1 MNAMQRLMPLLVVA
15 LLVGCGSDDPQTAG
29 TPSAPPEPPPA
40 ETGPPAEPI
49 PTEPAPQKGLPPA
62 VEETRD
68 AIIRAAGAHD
78 YEGLAALIPD
88 SGFTF
93 SYGAGTS
100 AIDYWKDLEAAGE
113 TPLATMAALLALRH
127 TRAQDIYVWPWAYD
141 KDPSTLTDAEKDA
154 LAGAGAAT
162 RGQLDQMADLG
173 HYLGWRLG
181 IRRDGTW
188 MFFVA
193 GD

>member
-1 MNAMQRLMPLLVVA
+1 MMRFVLLATVVLA
-15 LLVGCGSDDPQTAG
+15 AGCGSGGAAAPEVPTAG
-29 TPSAPPEPPPA
+29 PSLGTT
-40 ETGPPAEPI
+40 TGAKRGL
-49 PTEPAPQKGLPPA
+49 PAP
-62 VEETRD
+62 VEETR
-68 AIIRAAGAHD
+68 AEILAAAAAHD
-78 YEGLAALIPD
+78 YDALAALIPD

-93 SYGAGTS
+93 SYGAGDS

-113 TPLATMAALLALRH
+113 TPLETMAGLLALRH
-127 TRAQDIYVWPWAYD
+127 TRAGDTYVWPWAYD
-141 KDPSTLTDAEKDA
+141 RDPAKLTTAQKDA

-162 RGQLDQMADLG
+162 REQLDEMGELG

-188 MFFVA
+188 VFFVA